1 MKDLTE
7 ENGSWKWS
15 ETGRL
20 LRLVGPLLQ
29 IPALWALTQRPTWAS
44 AHMAWIYAG
53 FFAGMLLVVVGLV
66 LNLVSGRR

>member
-1 MKDLTE
+1 MKELPE
-7 ENGSWKWS
+7 ESRSWNLS

-44 AHMAWIYAG
+44 AHMVWIYAG
-53 FFAGMLLVVVGLV
+53 FFAGMLLVIVGLV